1 VVAFLFSIFFLTLFP
16 KAGIL
21 LSMYDTGLPFYGEFS
36 QKTPRNGIVGT
47 VLALSLS
54 LSLSLKTHRHL

>member
-1 VVAFLFSIFFLTLFP
+1 M
-16 KAGIL
+16 
-21 LSMYDTGLPFYGEFS
+21 LSSMGETGLPRYYVEFS

-54 LSLSLKTHRHL
+54 LSLSLS